1 LSTPV
6 DEIKKERNMRLDK
19 EDIKHGI
26 DTAAD
31 LLKDATDHI
40 STKGHEVAEKTTERR
55 IELTLKVGDTLI
67 AAGQKLKD
75 STKDSNR
82 VQRPGVPEPV
92 R

>member
-1 LSTPV
+1 M
-6 DEIKKERNMRLDK
+6 KLDK

-40 STKGHEVAEKTTERR
+40 AEGSHKAAEKATGKR
-55 IELTLKVGDTLI
+55 IELTRKAGDTLI
-67 AAGQKLKD
+67 AVGQKLKD
-75 STKDSNR
+75 STKDSTS
-82 VQRPGVPEPV
+82 VQHSDVSEPV